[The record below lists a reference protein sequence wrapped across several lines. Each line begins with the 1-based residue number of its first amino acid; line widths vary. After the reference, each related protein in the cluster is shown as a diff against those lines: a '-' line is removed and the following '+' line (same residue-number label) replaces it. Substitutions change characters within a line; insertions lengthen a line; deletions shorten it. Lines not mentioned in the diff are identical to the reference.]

1 MMIARPSIVA
11 SAALACFL
19 ALIATVGPA
28 AAADGAELYA
38 PRSADQVRQDLL
50 RWLSRHG
57 VTNEKTV
64 ASVVE
69 LWGPNGT
76 ALPPRQVFDRL
87 IQSFSLADP
96 SVKQFVSAC
105 RPGASLRSLP
115 KPLLSQDESDEF
127 LTEHLRL
134 FYARALTQGL
144 LYDEALTVF
153 AKIDPAKVV
162 DPATCLFYRAVC
174 EHQLLKKKEGLA
186 TLDKLLHKTEG
197 VAEPYTQ
204 VATLM
209 QDDLAALD
217 DQSLSGVSRKMQDSE
232 RRLDLGRGGQRV
244 QKVQDEIIESLD
256 EIIKKKQAQ
265 LDRQQ
270 SQAQQQQ
277 QQNHSN
283 ESNRPAEDSMLKG
296 ATAPGNV
303 DPNTKKKA
311 GSWGGLPPKA
321 VTEAENRLNHEFP
334 SNYRRAVEE
343 YFKKLATKQAPSDK
357 EK

>member
-1 MMIARPSIVA
+1 MTIARPSIVA
-11 SAALACFL
+11 SAALACCL
-19 ALIATVGPA
+19 VVIAMRGPA
-28 AAADGAELYA
+28 PAADGTELYA
-38 PRSADQVRQDLL
+38 PRTADQVRQDLL
-50 RWLSRHG
+50 RWLSRRG

-64 ASVVE
+64 AGILE

-105 RPGASLRSLP
+105 RPGVSLRSLP

-134 FYARALTQGL
+134 FYARALTHGL
-144 LYDEALTVF
+144 LYDEALAVF

-209 QDDLAALD
+209 QDELASLD

-256 EIIKKKQAQ
+256 EIIKKKQSQ

-270 SQAQQQQ
+270 AQAQQQQ
-277 QQNHSN
+277 QNNSN
-283 ESNRPAEDSMLKG
+283 QSNRPAEDSMLKG
-296 ATAPGNV
+296 STAPGNV
-303 DPNTKKKA
+303 DPNTKKRS
-311 GSWGGLPPKA
+311 GTWGALPPKA
-321 VTEAENRLNHEFP
+321 ATEAENRLNREFP

-343 YFKKLATKQAPSDK
+343 YFKKLATKPAPTDK
-357 EK
+357 GK

>member
-1 MMIARPSIVA
+1 MILKQAAIAIASVVLIV
-11 SAALACFL
+11 SAN
-19 ALIATVGPA
+19 VA
-28 AAADGAELYA
+28 AAEGTDLYA
-38 PRSADQVRQDLL
+38 PRLAEQVRQDLL
-50 RWLSRHG
+50 KWLSRHA

-64 ASVVE
+64 SSILQLWAASNTPV
-69 LWGPNGT
+69 
-76 ALPPRQVFDRL
+76 PPRQVFERL

-96 SVKQFVSAC
+96 TVRQFVSAC
-105 RPGASLRSLP
+105 QPGASFRSLP
-115 KPLLSQDESDEF
+115 KPFLTQDESDEF
-127 LTEHLRL
+127 LTAHLRL
-134 FYARALTQGL
+134 FYARALTQAL

-153 AKIDPAKVV
+153 ARIDPAKVV
-162 DPATCLFYRAVC
+162 DPSTCLFYRAVC
-174 EHQLLKKKEGLA
+174 EHQLLRKKEGLA

-209 QDDLAALD
+209 QDELSSLD

-256 EIIKKKQAQ
+256 EIIKKKQQQ
-265 LDRQQ
+265 LNQQQ
-270 SQAQQQQ
+270 SQSQQQPE
-277 QQNHSN
+277 NN
-283 ESNRPAEDSMLKG
+283 SNRSNRAAEDSMLKG

-303 DPNTKKKA
+303 DPNKKKRA
-311 GSWGGLPPKA
+311 GIWGGLPPKA
-321 VTEAENRLNHEFP
+321 ATEAENRLNHEFP

-343 YFKKLATKQAPSDK
+343 YFKKLATKPAGK